1 MKNFT
6 KALSVLLCALL
17 VSASFATEA
26 SNTQVTKHTESTEQV
41 TKGQQWLF
49 VLEASKATIIKGQGG
64 CLSLHL
70 AKADT
75 KSVLKFSDR
84 PYRLA
89 SVITVSELEKI
100 WAIGGNSFA
109 KDPPNAVIVSR
120 DDTEAVVVIL
130 KQLEKTKDTWVFH
143 FSYLDAS
150 KQLSK
155 ESLGSV
161 ALFIDDEIDCGCA
174 PP

>member
-1 MKNFT
+1 M
-6 KALSVLLCALL
+6 
-17 VSASFATEA
+17 
-26 SNTQVTKHTESTEQV
+26 
-41 TKGQQWLF
+41 
-49 VLEASKATIIKGQGG
+49 
-64 CLSLHL
+64 HL

-100 WAIGGNSFA
+100 WAEKGGNSFA

-161 ALFIDDEIDCGCA
+161 ALFIDGY
-174 PP
+174 P